1 MPRRRGRG
9 KRRAPYQGTATGQK
23 VRPVAQAGPP
33 PQVPVPAAKGP
44 AATPVTPRTRPQQLS
59 TGWGLPVEEQ
69 SRIIRKDV
77 RNVGIVT
84 AICIGLLIILWAVLR

>member
-9 KRRAPYQGTATGQK
+9 KRRTAYRGTGGGQRE
-23 VRPVAQAGPP
+23 RPIAQAAAP

-44 AATPVTPRTRPQQLS
+44 ATTTIAPRTRPGQSFGQG
-59 TGWGLPVEEQ
+59 TIPAEEQ
-69 SRIIRKDV
+69 FRIIRKDV

-84 AICIGLLIILWAVLR
+84 AVCIILLLILWWVL

>member
-44 AATPVTPRTRPQQLS
+44 ATTTIAPRTRPGQSFGQG
-59 TGWGLPVEEQ
+59 TIPAEEQ
-69 SRIIRKDV
+69 FRIIRKDV

-84 AICIGLLIILWAVLR
+84 AVCIILLLILWWVL

>member
-23 VRPVAQAGPP
+23 VRPVAQAAAL

-44 AATPVTPRTRPQQLS
+44 AATPVTPRTRPQQS
-59 TGWGLPVEEQ
+59 PGQRIMPPEEQ
-69 SRIIRKDV
+69 FRIIRRDL

-84 AICIGLLIILWAVLR
+84 AVCIGLLIILWAVLR